1 MVGVDVANLNAVK
14 IKLQGMEDLAD
25 ITAPS
30 GVVSARTAASLEAM
44 MPWQFPEAP
53 MSAKS
58 HEALPHL
65 FL

>member
-1 MVGVDVANLNAVK
+1 MVGVDFLQ
-14 IKLQGMEDLAD
+14 ISMQGMEDLAD

-53 MSAKS
+53 MSAVES
-58 HEALPHL
+58 
-65 FL
+65 